1 MFAYSTPPQLELIQ
15 GYRLQARIE
24 DGLQFGF
31 VVGEFAQE
39 NQAKLRQ
46 LEQERDRLSLACA
59 AAGLGGIAGFILLSP
74 LFTAMAALP
83 ALSSLLGEL
92 QTTSQR
98 FFLMTE
104 LMEALEDENV
114 AIEIGLKPEGLR
126 EIDFFLRFS
135 DKEYVLIQIRSLGDA
150 KVTYN
155 EEREALRFRKK
166 GGGSKTWE
174 PDPLFELAEQE
185 RWLRRQR
192 YDLLGQSARDRRRPL
207 AKLLVLWQETVLGDH
222 PEHLYVTMDDQKYL
236 TIRKMGTTALVT
248 KEQVIDFIRG
258 YLASRRSRK
267 TS

>member
-15 GYRLQARIE
+15 GSRLQARIE
-24 DGLQFGF
+24 GSLQSRV

-46 LEQERDRLSLACA
+46 LEQEREQLTVKCA
-59 AAGLGGIAGFILLSP
+59 AVGLGGFAGFFLLSP
-74 LFTAMAALP
+74 LVAAITALP
-83 ALSSLLGEL
+83 EFGSLLGEL
-92 QTTSQR
+92 QTNSQR
-98 FFLMTE
+98 FLLMEE
-104 LMEALEDENV
+104 LMEALKDENV
-114 AIEIGLKPEGLR
+114 AIEVGLKPEGLR

-135 DKEYVLIQIRSLGDA
+135 DKEYVLIQIRSLGDV

-192 YDLLGQSARDRRRPL
+192 PDLLGASSRDRRRPL
-207 AKLLVLWQETVLGDH
+207 AKLLVLWQDTTLGEH
-222 PEHLYVTMDDQKYL
+222 PEHLYVTMSDQRFL
-236 TIRKMGTTALVT
+236 TIRKNGTTAIVS
-248 KEQVIDFIRG
+248 KNQAIDFIQG
-258 YLASRRSRK
+258 YLASRRSK

>member
-1 MFAYSTPPQLELIQ
+1 MKNGSHSEFT
-15 GYRLQARIE
+15 
-24 DGLQFGF
+24 
-31 VVGEFAQE
+31 VGEFARE
-39 NQAKLRQ
+39 NRTKLEE
-46 LEQERDRLSLACA
+46 LERRRNDLTIKAAIMGFGGAVGLAVFTPA
-59 AAGLGGIAGFILLSP
+59 AI
-74 LFTAMAALP
+74 AALIGSIP
-83 ALSSLLGEL
+83 VLDQLLGQL
-92 QTTSQR
+92 QTISQR
-98 FFLMTE
+98 YLLMLE
-104 LMEALEDENV
+104 LIEAFEEEDV
-114 AIEIGLKPEGLR
+114 AIEVGLEPEGLR
-126 EIDFFLRFS
+126 AIDFFLRFS

-248 KEQVIDFIRG
+248 KNQIIDFIQG